1 VARNRQRA
9 KQRQQQRREERLA
22 ERGEA
27 PARDGADGA
36 KADTGDPVDVGR
48 VAGETGAPPENIGH
62 SDATAESPPP
72 HGVVDEDAI
81 PAGDAGGRRRGPRD
95 PEPRPELSEEEEEEL
110 FLDEEDFEVDQEELA
125 DAEAEAGYAP
135 RGRRG
140 GEEVA
145 TTGPRGKRG
154 DRAPASGEPTRA
166 GGLARVVG
174 FLRACWAELQRVQWP
189 DRRQTTQ
196 LTAIVLVFIVI
207 MGGYLGL
214 LDAIVSRVVQEII

>member
-1 VARNRQRA
+1 MARDRQRA
-9 KQRQQQRREERLA
+9 KQRQQQRREERLR

-27 PARDGADGA
+27 PGDGAPPDGADA
-36 KADTGDPVDVGR
+36 KADPADPADVGR

-62 SDATAESPPP
+62 SDASLEA
-72 HGVVDEDAI
+72 DANT
-81 PAGDAGGRRRGPRD
+81 PRGPRD
-95 PEPRPELSEEEEEEL
+95 HTPPELSEEEEEEL
-110 FLDEEDFEVDQEELA
+110 FLDEEDFEVDQDELA
-125 DAEAEAGYAP
+125 AAEESYAP
-135 RGRRG
+135 VGRRG
-140 GEEVA
+140 GEPA
-145 TTGPRGKRG
+145 ATGPQGKRGG
-154 DRAPASGEPTRA
+154 DRAPAPGEPTRA
-166 GGLARVVG
+166 TGLARVVA

>member
-9 KQRQQQRREERLA
+9 KQRQQQRREERLR
-22 ERGEA
+22 ERGQA
-27 PARDGADGA
+27 PGGDGADGA
-36 KADTGDPVDVGR
+36 AADAKADPADPAEVGR
-48 VAGETGAPPENIGH
+48 VAGETGAPPENIGR
-62 SDATAESPPP
+62 SDAAADIP
-72 HGVVDEDAI
+72 GDRFDEVM
-81 PAGDAGGRRRGPRD
+81 GEGRGPRD
-95 PEPRPELSEEEEEEL
+95 HAPPELSEQEEEEL

-125 DAEAEAGYAP
+125 EAEAEAGYAP

-140 GEEVA
+140 GAEVA
-145 TTGPRGKRG
+145 TTGPRERG
-154 DRAPASGEPTRA
+154 DRAPAGGEPTRA
-166 GGLARVVG
+166 TGLARVVA